1 MHTTAPVNAEE
12 RYDDVP
18 GMSYLAFDQ
27 YQREVAWIEPLSDEQ
42 QETLLGRVARAQRFP
57 ENAHYA
63 LLARD
68 ARARL
73 VEQYQPLVLKMAR
86 RRARFSDGMEVLDLV
101 NEGSLGVMEAIDRY
115 RRYPDYHGR
124 FFLLATFCIRNAFAE
139 ACGHYQ
145 LVSFPISVQRRF
157 FKNAQGVCAI

>member
-1 MHTTAPVNAEE
+1 MLTTTPVNADE
-12 RYDDVP
+12 RYEDVS

-27 YQREVAWIEPLSDEQ
+27 YQREVAWIELLSDEEQ
-42 QETLLGRVARAQRFP
+42 DMLLRRVARAQQFP

-86 RRARFSDGMEVLDLV
+86 GWVRFFEGMEVLDLV
-101 NEGSLGVMEAIDRY
+101 NEGSLGV
-115 RRYPDYHGR
+115 HGSIIHW
-124 FFLLATFCIRNAFAE
+124 LL
-139 ACGHYQ
+139 
-145 LVSFPISVQRRF
+145 
-157 FKNAQGVCAI
+157 

>member
-1 MHTTAPVNAEE
+1 MLTTTPVNADE
-12 RYDDVP
+12 RYEDVP

-27 YQREVAWIEPLSDEQ
+27 YQREVAWIELLSDEEQ
-42 QETLLGRVARAQRFP
+42 DMLLRRVARTQQFP

-86 RRARFSDGMEVLDLV
+86 GWVRFFEGMEVLDLV
-101 NEGSLGVMEAIDRY
+101 NEGSLGVLGAIDQYSRS
-115 RRYPDYHGR
+115 PNYHGH
-124 FFLLATFCIRNAFAE
+124 FPLLVTFCIRNAFAE
-139 ACGHYQ
+139 ARGRYH
-145 LVSFPISVQRRF
+145 LVSFP
-157 FKNAQGVCAI
+157 NWE